1 MLQYTL
7 KRLLLIPPTF
17 FLVSLAIFVVLN
29 VAPGRPG
36 ASDAAAQTGE
46 SSQSANQRESY
57 RIFKEQFNL
66 DKPIL
71 WNTRYDLEKSQ
82 IENIIQVAHNLGGL
96 GAKAATRIAAQEN
109 LDDYGNYM
117 VRHLVEIV
125 TTHENEDMQRLGA
138 LYLTRA
144 AKKRFLRDD
153 NGRDAEARKINR
165 QIGRENQVFSDWTWK
180 KDTPASEI
188 ETIRKSWATWWQEKR
203 ADYEYTGSEKVVA
216 FFFDTRFAKY
226 WKNLAL
232 LDFGVST
239 ADRRLVLP
247 TIISKL
253 KYSLSLTLVSVL
265 LAYLIAVPIGI
276 YSAVRQGSTSDA
288 LITMGLFVM
297 YSLPTFFTGTVLL
310 RLLSEGDPVAWF
322 PTGGFQASDQIIRTT
337 MESGTDILWHLV
349 LPILTYTS
357 VSLAALSRY
366 ARAGVIDVIRADY
379 IRTARAKGLHEF
391 VVIMKHAVRNGMIP
405 ILTLLGSLL
414 PVLVSGSVV
423 IEVVFGI
430 PGMGLYL
437 YDAINLRDYNAV
449 MGVLVIA
456 SLLTLLGILVSDL
469 SYAAVDPRISFE

>member
-36 ASDAAAQTGE
+36 ASDATQSGE

-71 WNTRYDLEKSQ
+71 WNTRFNLERHD
-82 IENIIQVAHNLGGL
+82 IESIIRTAHKLGEEPI
-96 GAKAATRIAAQEN
+96 KASERIEAQEK

-117 VRHLVEIV
+117 VRHLIDILANNQDANLE
-125 TTHENEDMQRLGA
+125 RLA
-138 LYLTRA
+138 AMYLTRA
-144 AKKRFLRDD
+144 AKRKFLRDD
-153 NGRDAEARKINR
+153 QGRDQEARKINR
-165 QIGRENQVFSDWTWK
+165 EIGRQNEEFADWKWNRDASDK
-180 KDTPASEI
+180 
-188 ETIRKSWATWWQEKR
+188 TIAAVKAKWAAWWLQNSSSF
-203 ADYEYTGSEKVVA
+203 EYTMSEKLYRVV
-216 FFFDTRFAKY
+216 FDTRFAKY
-226 WKNLAL
+226 WENLLL
-232 LDFGVST
+232 LDFGIST
-239 ADRRLVLP
+239 ADRREVLP
-247 TIISKL
+247 TIFSKL
-253 KYSLSLTLVSVL
+253 RYSLSLTFVSII

-276 YSAVRQGSTSDA
+276 FSAVRQGSKTDTV
-288 LITMGLFVM
+288 ITINLFIM

-322 PTGGFQASDQIIRTT
+322 PTGGFEGNDDVMRTT
-337 MESGTDILWHLV
+337 IEHFGDVVWHLV
-349 LPILTYTS
+349 LPIVTYTS

-437 YDAINLRDYNAV
+437 FDAINLRDYNAV
-449 MGVLVIA
+449 MGVLIIA
-456 SLLTLLGILVSDL
+456 SLLTLLGILISDL
-469 SYAAVDPRISFE
+469 SYAAVDPRISFD